1 MKGAPMTTLHLQ
13 TYLHEGGG
21 LEALAHGLAVRSA
34 RHPAYPNLVLFK
46 YDQINSPMENPIVQE
61 CRGII
66 LDEADDWRVIA
77 RPFTKFYNYGEPK
90 AATIDWTTA
99 RVQEKVDGSL
109 CAFYHYKGEWH
120 VATTGTPDAG
130 GRVHNGERLFRDL
143 IWETAQSHGLELLSP
158 AHTYL
163 FELTSPYNRVVVP
176 HGETRLTL
184 LGIRHV
190 ETGAWVALE
199 EASRYVTGT
208 APVVREF
215 ALDSFAALLASFDHL
230 DPLTQEGYVVVDG
243 QGQRVKVK
251 HPRYVALHLLR
262 ESAHP
267 RAYVEVL
274 QAGET
279 PELLTYFPEL
289 GVEYAPIRS
298 AYEALITEIDADYAR
313 LRNLEMQKDFAQA
326 ALQTRCSAALFN
338 IRASKCANAR
348 DYLSHAQ
355 TAMVMRLLGL
365 KELEMKEAKEFTET

>member
-1 MKGAPMTTLHLQ
+1 MTTLHLQ
-13 TYLHEGGG
+13 TYLREGGT
-21 LEALAHGLAVRSA
+21 LEALTRDLAIRPA
-34 RHPAYPNLVLFK
+34 RHATYPNLVLFK
-46 YDQINSPMENPIVQE
+46 YDQINSPMDHPVVQE

-66 LDEADDWRVIA
+66 LDEADDWRVVA
-77 RPFTKFYNYGEPK
+77 RPFTKFYNYGEPN
-90 AATIDWTTA
+90 AAPIDWTTA

-109 CAFYHYKGEWH
+109 CAFYHYQGAWH

-130 GRVHNGERLFRDL
+130 GHVHNGDRLFRDL
-143 IWETAQSHGLELLSP
+143 IWQTAESHQLELLSK

-176 HGETRLTL
+176 HNEARLTL

-199 EASRYVTGT
+199 DAGLYLTGNT
-208 APVVREF
+208 PIVREF
-215 ALDSFAALLASFDHL
+215 AFDSFASILASFEHL

-262 ESAHP
+262 ESANP

-289 GVEYAPIRS
+289 GKEYAPIR
-298 AYEALITEIDADYAR
+298 ATYEALIEEIEADYAR
-313 LRNLEMQKDFAQA
+313 LRHTEAQRDFAQA

-338 IRASKCANAR
+338 IRAEKCADAR
-348 DYLSHAQ
+348 DYLSRAQ

-365 KELEMKEAKEFTET
+365 KEDKSKEENLKEG